1 MARADI
7 VTKLPLDVY
16 AQILGIHPLH
26 FNQIT
31 TLNPDTQTTVC
42 AGTWLQHA
50 WQDADRIG
58 REELAQAIQD
68 AERDIEEFLHARLMP
83 TWEIDEWRPTLRPND
98 KNLVNLSVADI
109 RGFRQSVEM
118 GWKHFITGGI
128 QAKEVIQA
136 GSAIVYTDPD
146 GDGYSE
152 LATVTATPV
161 TITDPCEIYAYYPGH
176 AGEDAWEIRPINV
189 TINAG
194 PGTATITFRRELA
207 LLEAAQESFNP
218 TDQDGLV
225 DANFLATV
233 DVYRKSNDPQ
243 QQVQFLWEPFAGF
256 CTDCSGAG
264 CPNCAYT
271 VQNGCLLL
279 RSDPRISTVLYGP
292 ATWNATTLEF
302 DPAAWSIARQPEMVR
317 VWYYAGLQDKGLT
330 CRTRRMSP
338 QWERM
343 VAYFATSKLDR
354 PFCACS
360 NVDAIAEHWRQD
372 LAIRGTQGLNHSV
385 KKLDNPFGTTRGAM
399 YVWDRIITTR
409 DKVGEGVLV

>member
-1 MARADI
+1 MARADTR
-7 VTKLPLDVY
+7 TKLALDTY
-16 AQILGIHPLH
+16 ARIMGVHPLH
-26 FNQIT
+26 FNGVT
-31 TLNPDTQTTVC
+31 TANPDTQPSVC

-83 TWEIDEWRPTLRPND
+83 TWEIDEWQPTVRPND
-98 KNLVNLSVADI
+98 KNLVNLSVSDI
-109 RGFRQSVEM
+109 RGFRQSAEM
-118 GWKHFITGGI
+118 RWKHFITGGI
-128 QAKEVIQA
+128 EARTVIQA

-161 TITDPCEIYAYYPGH
+161 TITDPCEIYIYYPGK
-176 AGEDAWEIRPINV
+176 AGADEWEIRPVDV
-189 TINAG
+189 TINTGA
-194 PGTATITFRRELA
+194 GTATITFRRELA
-207 LLEAAQESFNP
+207 LLEARQEDFNP
-218 TDQDGLV
+218 TDQDGL
-225 DANFLATV
+225 DNANFLTTV

-243 QQVQFLWEPFAGF
+243 RQVQFLWEPFAGF
-256 CTDCSGAG
+256 CTDCTGTG
-264 CPNCAYT
+264 CPRCAYNT
-271 VQNGCLLL
+271 QEGCLLL

-292 ATWNATTLEF
+292 AAWNSTTLAF
-302 DPAAWSIARQPEMVR
+302 DPAAWSVARQPEMVR
-317 VWYYAGLQDKGLT
+317 VWYYAGLQDKTLT

-343 VAYFATSKLDR
+343 VAYYATSKLDR

-360 NVDAIAEHWRQD
+360 NIDAFMEHWRQD
-372 LAIRGTQGLNHSV
+372 LAIRGTQGLNIPT
-385 KKLDNPFGTTRGAM
+385 KKLENPFGTTRGAI
-399 YVWDRIITTR
+399 YVWDRITSTR